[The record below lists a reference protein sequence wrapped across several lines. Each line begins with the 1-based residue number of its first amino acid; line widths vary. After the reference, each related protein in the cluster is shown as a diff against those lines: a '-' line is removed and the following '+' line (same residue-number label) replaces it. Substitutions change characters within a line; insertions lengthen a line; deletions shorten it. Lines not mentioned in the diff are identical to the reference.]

1 MIYRNGKLILQV
13 QKDILELVEQ
23 VQQKVQKNIGAIYK
37 GSQLDWLTVYD
48 AVRSCFGSGTWL
60 QDRPW
65 LKDDSWKNN

>member
-13 QKDILELVEQ
+13 QKDVLELIDS
-23 VQQKVQKNIGAIYK
+23 VQQKVQKNVGAIYK
-37 GSQLDWLTVYD
+37 GTQLVWLAVYD

-65 LKDDSWKNN
+65 LSDDSWKNN